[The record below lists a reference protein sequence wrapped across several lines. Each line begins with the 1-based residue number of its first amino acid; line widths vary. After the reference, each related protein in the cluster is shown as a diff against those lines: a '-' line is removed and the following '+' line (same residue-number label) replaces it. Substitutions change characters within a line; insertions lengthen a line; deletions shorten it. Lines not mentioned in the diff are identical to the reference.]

1 MNDNFKNQAKY
12 KIIELAKRKF
22 NQLQTERF
30 ELNSLLLS
38 ENSQPLFFN
47 QTVPKYVM
55 NEISIYLDIRN
66 DLKAKGLLNVDPN
79 IINIGE
85 LENKFLTCKEKISNS
100 LNIITTTVNVILSK
114 SFSNN
119 RIHLI
124 VNYILQYLIT
134 HEFLTDK
141 PYKINS
147 LKTHFRVMPVDLLL
161 LKRAQEKVNQLEDE
175 LEFYDLLLNNFTYTS
190 LLKVEIDYK
199 VSVRLDY
206 DLGNLDFYKY
216 VQKKI
221 TESKIFLCPELH
233 FEVDKINK
241 EFSEIN
247 NHFLQ
252 LLCNSI

>member
-12 KIIELAKRKF
+12 KIIEIAERKF

-47 QTVPKYVM
+47 QTVPKFVM
-55 NEISIYLDIRN
+55 DEISIYLDIRN

-79 IINIGE
+79 IINVGE
-85 LENKFLTCKEKISNS
+85 LENKFVTCKEKISNS
-100 LNIITTTVNVILSK
+100 LKIIKITVNVLLSK

-124 VNYILQYLIT
+124 GNYILQYLIT

-141 PYKINS
+141 PNKINS
-147 LKTHFRVMPVDLLL
+147 LKTHFRVMPVDLLSL
-161 LKRAQEKVNQLEDE
+161 IRAQEKVNQLEDE
-175 LEFYDLLLNNFTYTS
+175 LAFFDLLLNNFTDTS
-190 LLKVEIDYK
+190 LLELEIDYNLR
-199 VSVRLDY
+199 VRLDY
-206 DLGNLDFYKY
+206 YLGLDFYKY

-247 NHFLQ
+247 DHILQ